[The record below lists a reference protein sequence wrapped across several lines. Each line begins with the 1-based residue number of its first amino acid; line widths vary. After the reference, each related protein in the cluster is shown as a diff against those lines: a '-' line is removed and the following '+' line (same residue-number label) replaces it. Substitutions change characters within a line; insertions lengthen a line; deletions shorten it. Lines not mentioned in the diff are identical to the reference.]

1 MARLLFFSKFEMEI
15 TLLRIFTYTTNEMHI
30 LFINTTAGNM
40 LKENFKPRME
50 FYNRVLRDLLQA
62 F

>member
-1 MARLLFFSKFEMEI
+1 MARLLFFSKFEVEI
-15 TLLRIFTYTTNEMHI
+15 TLLRIFTCTINEMHI

-40 LKENFKPRME
+40 LKENFKPTME
-50 FYNRVLRDLLQA
+50 CYNRVLRDLLQA